1 MTRLLTILLVLASFV
16 SPASAI
22 TVDEVPNVHITDRTR
37 YVSDP
42 AGILPDSE
50 RRAIDMKIAALTDST
65 TAEIAVAVVDVIDSS
80 LTPEEFATA
89 LFEEWGIGKR
99 DKDNGLLILVSR
111 DDRAVQIRT
120 GYGLEGVLPDI
131 KLGRLIRTRMFPKF
145 RKGDYAG
152 AISAA
157 VDYIGREISSPSAA
171 DEIRSTQKERLS
183 RTGDMLSDL
192 YLWFAAAAAVM
203 MLAVIITVYFYGR
216 RKRLSD
222 IVRWGNLQ
230 KLWVPTLVIA
240 CLSLGMGVIG
250 ALVLGILSQRIR
262 RHVRE
267 CPRCHTRMRL
277 IDEEHDNDYL
287 TPSQDLEEKLKSV
300 DYDVWECPSC
310 RLTDIL
316 PYPSYTSQYK
326 ECPRCHTRAM
336 SLSDRRVLRA
346 ATVASTGEAVD
357 ISLCRACGHRE
368 ERRFTLPRVQVN
380 VVRNRRGFGGGGFSG
395 GSFGGGSFGGGRT
408 GGGGAGGRW

>member
-1 MTRLLTILLVLASFV
+1 MTRLLTILLLIASLAAT
-16 SPASAI
+16 ASAI
-22 TVDEVPNVHITDRTR
+22 TVDDVPNVHVADRTR

-42 AGILPDSE
+42 AGILSAAD
-50 RRAIDMKIAALTDST
+50 RARIDRKIAAITDST
-65 TAEIAVAVVDVIDSS
+65 TAEIAVAVVDAIDPSMS
-80 LTPEEFATA
+80 PEEFATA
-89 LFEEWGIGKR
+89 LFEKWGIGKR

-145 RKGDYAG
+145 RNGDYAG
-152 AISAA
+152 GISAA
-157 VDYIGREISSPSAA
+157 VDYISKEISDPTAA
-171 DEIRSTQKERLS
+171 AEIRSDQKTDAS
-183 RTGDMLSDL
+183 HAGDILSDI
-192 YLWFAAAAAVM
+192 YLKFAAVAAGG
-203 MLAVIITVYFYGR
+203 MLVIILGVFLYGR
-216 RKRLSD
+216 RRRLSD
-222 IVRWGNLQ
+222 IALWGKLQ
-230 KLWVPTLVIA
+230 KLWLPTLVVA

-250 ALVLGILSQRIR
+250 ALVLGLLSQRIR
-262 RHVRE
+262 RHTRE

-300 DYDVWECPSC
+300 DYDVWECPHC

-316 PYPSYTSQYK
+316 PYPSYTSQYR
-326 ECPRCHTRAM
+326 ECPHCHTRAM
-336 SLSDRRVLRA
+336 SLSDRRVLRP

-357 ISLCRACGHRE
+357 ISLCRACGHRDE
-368 ERRFTLPRVQVN
+368 KRIVLPRVQVN
-380 VVRNRRGFGGGGFSG
+380 VVHNRRGGGGGFSG
-395 GSFGGGSFGGGRT
+395 GGFRGGSFGGGRT